1 MLTCHIEAGT
11 RAAVRG
17 RSVPATGNRP
27 HRPKQIRAP
36 CQFRLIPRLAAGL
49 VYIPP
54 PPSSPRPFPPLPS
67 LPRFR
72 APRIRT
78 ERGESVST
86 PSPCDES
93 PAAYRYVRASVLCFR
108 CCSEVC
114 VRASGRDSAACF
126 ARGGRVACGLRARES
141 VASGSAR
148 PAPLGRG
155 VRLRRGISLA
165 RSPPA

>member
-67 LPRFR
+67 LPPSIQSSANSDR
-72 APRIRT
+72 ARRVRVDPLPLRR
-78 ERGESVST
+78 VSCRL
-86 PSPCDES
+86 P
-93 PAAYRYVRASVLCFR
+93 VRA
-108 CCSEVC
+108 C
-114 VRASGRDSAACF
+114 VRALLSLLLR
-126 ARGGRVACGLRARES
+126 GLRAC
-141 VASGSAR
+141 
-148 PAPLGRG
+148 
-155 VRLRRGISLA
+155 VRS
-165 RSPPA
+165 